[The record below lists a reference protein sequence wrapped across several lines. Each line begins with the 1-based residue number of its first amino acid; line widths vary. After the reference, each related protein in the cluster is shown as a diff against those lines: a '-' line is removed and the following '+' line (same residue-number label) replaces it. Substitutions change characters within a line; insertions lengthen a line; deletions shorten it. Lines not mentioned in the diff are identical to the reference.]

1 MLKFTKEQQ
10 ALILNARR
18 RWDMMQRNMASMHG
32 FAVNDANGQFI
43 AYDQL
48 VGNASVLP
56 KDVWGEWD
64 RSAITVQ
71 RDVLAVFNDLSASVS
86 RPMALGKIVHYFMT
100 LSDSGDVNISLD
112 GRGKAKTDQPVMDY
126 EGTPLPIIDSE
137 LSFGWRQMLAA
148 QTEGYSL
155 DSDAILNHQRK
166 VAEKLEDMVL
176 NGDANIN
183 VGGAKIYGFR
193 NAPYR
198 ATGTHGLDLNG
209 ASGAQWV
216 EAITSLISLLQDKNF
231 YAPVTIYLN
240 YKDWFYASVNDYAAN
255 YAKTILQRI
264 QEIPGVQA
272 LVPGSKVPANEL
284 LAVVKRSDVVQ
295 ILNGMPLTMRPK
307 ARQNPEDDYVF
318 SVLAA
323 AAPQFKHDAE
333 GQAGYAQLT
342 KA

>member
-1 MLKFTKEQQ
+1 MLKFTKDQQ

-18 RWDMMQRNMASMHG
+18 RWDAMQRNMAAQHG

-43 AYDQL
+43 AFDEL

-64 RSAITVQ
+64 RSAITIQ
-71 RDVLAVFNDLSASVS
+71 RDVLSVFNDLAASVS

-155 DSDAILNHQRK
+155 DSDAISNHQRK

-176 NGDANIN
+176 NGDPNIN
-183 VGGAKIYGFR
+183 VGALPST
-193 NAPYR
+193 AC
-198 ATGTHGLDLNG
+198 
-209 ASGAQWV
+209 AQHLT
-216 EAITSLISLLQDKNF
+216 A
-231 YAPVTIYLN
+231 
-240 YKDWFYASVNDYAAN
+240 
-255 YAKTILQRI
+255 R
-264 QEIPGVQA
+264 
-272 LVPGSKVPANEL
+272 LVPTALTLTALPALSGSALSP
-284 LAVVKRSDVVQ
+284 R
-295 ILNGMPLTMRPK
+295 
-307 ARQNPEDDYVF
+307 
-318 SVLAA
+318 
-323 AAPQFKHDAE
+323 
-333 GQAGYAQLT
+333 
-342 KA
+342 

>member
-1 MLKFTKEQQ
+1 MLKFTPDQQ
-10 ALILNARR
+10 KLILNARR
-18 RWDMMQRNMASMHG
+18 RWDIMQQNMAAQHG
-32 FAVNDANGQFI
+32 FAVNDANGQFVAFDSLI
-43 AYDQL
+43 
-48 VGNASVLP
+48 GNASVLP

-71 RDVLAVFNDLSASVS
+71 RDVLSVFNDLAASVS
-86 RPMALGKIVHYFMT
+86 RPMPLGKIVHYFMT

-155 DSDAILNHQRK
+155 DSDAIPNHQRK
-166 VAEKLEDMVL
+166 VAEKLEDMAL

-183 VGGAKIYGFR
+183 VGGARIFGLR
-193 NAPYR
+193 NAPNR
-198 ATGTHGLDLNG
+198 ATGTHNLTLNG
-209 ASGAQWV
+209 ATGAQWV
-216 EAITSLISLLQDKNF
+216 ATLSAAIALLQAKNF
-231 YAPVTIYLN
+231 YAPVTFYVN

-255 YAKTILQRI
+255 YPKTILQRI
-264 QEIPGVQA
+264 MEIPGVQA
-272 LVPGSKVPANEL
+272 VVPASKVPANEVL
-284 LAVVKRSDVVQ
+284 GVIKRTDVVQ

-318 SVLAA
+318 TVLAA

-333 GQAGYAQLT
+333 GQAGYVQLT
-342 KA
+342 KS

>member
-18 RWDMMQRNMASMHG
+18 RWDVMQRNMSAVHG

-43 AYDQL
+43 SFDEL
-48 VGNASVLP
+48 IGNASVLP

-71 RDVLAVFNDLSASVS
+71 RDVLAVFNDLAASVS
-86 RPMALGKIVHYFMT
+86 RPMALGKIIHYFMT

-112 GRGKAKTDQPVMDY
+112 GRGKAKTDQPVMAY

-155 DSDAILNHQRK
+155 DSDAITNHQRK
-166 VAEKLEDMVL
+166 IAEKLEDLVL
-176 NGDANIN
+176 NGDSTIN
-183 VGGAKIYGFR
+183 VGGATIYGLR

-198 ATGTHGLDLNG
+198 ATGTHGLTLKG
-209 ASGAQWV
+209 ATGAQWV
-216 EAITSLISLLQDKNF
+216 GVITDLINLLHAKNY

-240 YKDWFYASVNDYAAN
+240 YSDWFYTTVTDYAAN
-255 YAKTILQRI
+255 YAKTIFTRI
-264 QEIPGVQA
+264 MEIPGVQA
-272 LVPGSKVPANEL
+272 LVPASKVPANEL
-284 LAVVKRSDVVQ
+284 LGVVKRPDVIQ

-318 SVLAA
+318 TVLAA
-323 AAPQFKHDAE
+323 ASPQFKHDHN
-333 GQAGYAQLT
+333 GQAGYVQVTSA
-342 KA
+342 

>member
-1 MLKFTKEQQ
+1 MLKFTLDQQ
-10 ALILNARR
+10 KLILNARR
-18 RWDMMQRNMASMHG
+18 RWDMMQRSMAAQHG

-43 AYDQL
+43 AHDAL

-71 RDVLAVFNDLSASVS
+71 RDVLSVFNDLAASVS

-112 GRGKAKTDQPVMDY
+112 GRGKAKTDQPIMDY

-155 DSDAILNHQRK
+155 DSDAISNHQRK

-183 VGGAKIYGFR
+183 VGGATIYGLR

-198 ATGTHGLDLNG
+198 ATGTHGLDL
-209 ASGAQWV
+209 AAATGAQWV
-216 EAITSLISLLQDKNF
+216 GAITSLIKLLQAKNY

-240 YKDWFYASVNDYAAN
+240 YSDWFYTTTTDYVAN
-255 YAKTILQRI
+255 YPKTIFTRI
-264 QEIPGVQA
+264 MEIPGVQA
-272 LVPGSKVPANEL
+272 LVPASKVPVNEML
-284 LAVVKRSDVVQ
+284 GVVKRPDVVQ
-295 ILNGMPLTMRPK
+295 ILNGMPMTMRPK

-323 AAPQFKHDAE
+323 AAPQFKHDAN
-333 GQAGYAQLT
+333 GQAGYVQLT

>member
-1 MLKFTKEQQ
+1 MLKFTLDQQ
-10 ALILNARR
+10 KLILNARR
-18 RWDMMQRNMASMHG
+18 RWDMMQRNMAAVHG

-43 AYDQL
+43 SFDEL

-71 RDVLAVFNDLSASVS
+71 RDVLAVFNDLAASVS
-86 RPMALGKIVHYFMT
+86 RPMPLGKIVHYFMT

-112 GRGKAKTDQPVMDY
+112 GRGKAKADQPVMAY

-137 LSFGWRQMLAA
+137 VSFGWRQMLGA

-155 DSDAILNHQRK
+155 DSDAISNSQRK
-166 VAEKLEDMVL
+166 IAEKLEDLVL
-176 NGDANIN
+176 NGDTNID
-183 VGGAKIYGFR
+183 VGGAKIYGMR

-209 ASGAQWV
+209 ATGAQWV
-216 EAITSLISLLQDKNF
+216 AAIKALIELLHAKNY

-240 YKDWFYASVNDYAAN
+240 YSDWFYTTTTDYAAN
-255 YAKTILQRI
+255 YAKTIYTRI
-264 QEIPGVQA
+264 MEIPGVAA
-272 LVPGSKVPANEL
+272 LVPASKVPANEL
-284 LAVVKRSDVVQ
+284 LGVVKRPDVVQ

-318 SVLAA
+318 TVLAA
-323 AAPQFKHDAE
+323 ASPQFKHDHN
-333 GQAGYAQLT
+333 GQAGYVQLT

>member
-18 RWDMMQRNMASMHG
+18 RWDAMQRNMAAMHG
-32 FAVNDANGQFI
+32 FAVNDANGQFV

-64 RSAITVQ
+64 RTAITVQ
-71 RDVLAVFNDLSASVS
+71 RDVLAVFNDLAASVS

-112 GRGKAKTDQPVMDY
+112 GRGKAKTDQPVMNY

-166 VAEKLEDMVL
+166 VAEKLEDMAL
-176 NGDANIN
+176 NGEPNIK
-183 VGGAKIYGFR
+183 VGEATIFGLR
-193 NAPYR
+193 TAPNR
-198 ATGTHGLDLNG
+198 STGTHALDLNG

-216 EAITSLISLLQDKNF
+216 ETITALINQLHDRNF

-255 YAKTILQRI
+255 YPKTILARI
-264 QEIPGVQA
+264 MEIPGVAA

-284 LAVVKRSDVVQ
+284 LGVVKRSDVVQ
-295 ILNGMPLTMRPK
+295 VLNGMPLTMRPK

-318 SVLAA
+318 TVLAA
-323 AAPQFKHDAE
+323 AALQFKHDDE
-333 GQAGYAQLT
+333 GQAGYVQLT

>member
-1 MLKFTKEQQ
+1 MLKFTVDQQ
-10 ALILNARR
+10 KLILNARR
-18 RWDMMQRNMASMHG
+18 RWDLMQRNMAAQHG

-43 AYDQL
+43 SFDQL
-48 VGNASVLP
+48 IGNASVLP

-71 RDVLAVFNDLSASVS
+71 RDVLSVFNDLAATVS
-86 RPMALGKIVHYFMT
+86 RPMPLGKIVHYFMT

-155 DSDAILNHQRK
+155 DSDAIPNHQRK
-166 VAEKLEDMVL
+166 VAEKLEDMAL

-183 VGGAKIYGFR
+183 VGGSRIFGLR
-193 NAPYR
+193 TAPNR
-198 ATGTHGLDLNG
+198 ATGTTALDLNG

-216 EAITSLISLLQDKNF
+216 EAFTEAISLLHAQNYF
-231 YAPVTIYLN
+231 APVTFYVN
-240 YKDWFYASVNDYAAN
+240 YTDWFYASVNDYAAN
-255 YAKTILQRI
+255 YPKTILQRI
-264 QEIPGVQA
+264 MEIPGIAA
-272 LVPGSKVPANEL
+272 LVPASKVPVNEIL
-284 LAVVKRSDVVQ
+284 GVIKRTDVVQ

-318 SVLAA
+318 TVLAA

-333 GQAGYAQLT
+333 GQAGYVQLT

>member
-1 MLKFTKEQQ
+1 MLKYTQEQQ

-18 RWDMMQRNMASMHG
+18 RWDNMQRNLAAING

-43 AYDQL
+43 AYDNL

-56 KDVWGEWD
+56 RDVWGEWD

-71 RDVLAVFNDLSASVS
+71 RDVLSVFNDLAATVS

-112 GRGKAKTDQPVMDY
+112 GRGKAKTDQPVMAY

-137 LSFGWRQMLAA
+137 LSFGWRQMLSA

-155 DSDAILNHQRK
+155 DSDAIGNHQRK
-166 VAEKLEDMVL
+166 IAEKLEDLVL
-176 NGDANIN
+176 NGDSTID
-183 VGGAKIYGFR
+183 VGGSKIYGMR
-193 NAPYR
+193 TAPYR
-198 ATGTHGLDLNG
+198 ETGTHGFDLNG

-216 EAITSLISLLQDKNF
+216 EAIKELIDLLHNNNF

-240 YKDWFYASVNDYAAN
+240 YKDWFYTTTTDYAVN
-255 YAKTILQRI
+255 YAKTIFTRI
-264 QEIPGVQA
+264 MEIPGVAA
-272 LVPGSKVPANEL
+272 LVPASKVPANEL
-284 LAVVKRSDVVQ
+284 LGVIKRNDVVQ
-295 ILNGMPLTMRPK
+295 ILNGMPMTMRPK

-323 AAPQFKHDAE
+323 AAPQFKHDAN
-333 GQAGYAQLT
+333 GQAGYVQLT

>member
-1 MLKFTKEQQ
+1 MLKFTKQQQ

-18 RWDMMQRNMASMHG
+18 RWDMMQRNMATQHG

-43 AYDQL
+43 AFDDL

-71 RDVLAVFNDLSASVS
+71 RDVLAVFNDLASSVS

-155 DSDAILNHQRK
+155 DSDAIPNHQRK
-166 VAEKLEDMVL
+166 VAEKLEDMAL

-183 VGGAKIYGFR
+183 VGGARIYGLR
-193 NAPYR
+193 TAPNR
-198 ATGTHGLDLNG
+198 ATGTTALDLNG

-216 EAITSLISLLQDKNF
+216 EAIKELIGLLQGNNF

-240 YKDWFYASVNDYAAN
+240 YKDWFYTTVTDYAAN
-255 YAKTILQRI
+255 YPKTIFTRI
-264 QEIPGVQA
+264 MEIPGVA
-272 LVPGSKVPANEL
+272 KLVPASKVPANEML
-284 LAVVKRSDVVQ
+284 GIVKRTDVVQ
-295 ILNGMPLTMRPK
+295 ILNGMPMTMRPK

-318 SVLAA
+318 TVLAA
-323 AAPQFKHDAE
+323 AAPQFKHDAN
-333 GQAGYAQLT
+333 GQAGYVQLT

>member
-18 RWDMMQRNMASMHG
+18 RWDIMQRNMAATHG

-43 AYDQL
+43 AYDNL

-71 RDVLAVFNDLSASVS
+71 RDVLAVFSDLAASVS

-155 DSDAILNHQRK
+155 DSDAIPNHQRK
-166 VAEKLEDMVL
+166 VAEKLEDMAL
-176 NGDANIN
+176 NGEPNIK
-183 VGGAKIYGFR
+183 VGESTIFGLR
-193 NAPYR
+193 TAPNR
-198 ATGTHGLDLNG
+198 ATGTHALDLNG

-216 EAITSLISLLQDKNF
+216 ETITALINLLHDSNF

-255 YAKTILQRI
+255 YPKTILARI
-264 QEIPGVQA
+264 MEIPGVQA
-272 LVPGSKVPANEL
+272 LVPASKVPANEL
-284 LAVVKRSDVVQ
+284 LGVVKRSDVVQ
-295 ILNGMPLTMRPK
+295 VLNGMPLTMRPK

-318 SVLAA
+318 TVLAA
-323 AAPQFKHDAE
+323 AALQFKHDAE
-333 GQAGYAQLT
+333 GQAGYVQLT

>member
-1 MLKFTKEQQ
+1 MLKFTPQQ
-10 ALILNARR
+10 QKLILNARR
-18 RWDMMQRNMASMHG
+18 RWDMMQRNMAAQHG

-43 AYDQL
+43 AFDEL

-71 RDVLAVFNDLSASVS
+71 RDVLSVFNDLAASVS

-112 GRGKAKTDQPVMDY
+112 GRGKAKGDQPVMDY

-137 LSFGWRQMLAA
+137 LTFGWRQMLAA

-155 DSDAILNHQRK
+155 DSDAISNHQRK

-176 NGDANIN
+176 NGDPNIN
-183 VGGAKIYGFR
+183 VGGATIYGLR
-193 NAPYR
+193 TAPNR
-198 ATGTHGLDLNG
+198 GTGTHGLTLNG

-216 EAITSLISLLQDKNF
+216 AAISDLINLLHNENF

-255 YAKTILQRI
+255 YPKTILSRI
-264 QEIPGVQA
+264 MEIPGVAA
-272 LVPGSKVPANEL
+272 LVPASRVPTDEL
-284 LAVVKRSDVVQ
+284 LGVVKRPDVVQ
-295 ILNGMPLTMRPK
+295 ILNGMPMTMRPK
-307 ARQNPEDDYVF
+307 ARLNPEDDYVF

-323 AAPQFKHDAE
+323 AAPQFKQDAN
-333 GQAGYAQLT
+333 GQAGYVQLT

>member
-1 MLKFTKEQQ
+1 MLKFTPQQ
-10 ALILNARR
+10 QKLILNARR
-18 RWDMMQRNMASMHG
+18 RWDMMQRNMAAQHG

-43 AYDQL
+43 AFDEL

-71 RDVLAVFNDLSASVS
+71 RDVLSVFNDLAASVS

-112 GRGKAKTDQPVMDY
+112 GRGKAKGDQPVMDY

-137 LSFGWRQMLAA
+137 LTFGWRQMLAA

-155 DSDAILNHQRK
+155 DSDAISNHQRK

-176 NGDANIN
+176 NGDPNIN
-183 VGGAKIYGFR
+183 VGGATIYGLR
-193 NAPYR
+193 TAPNR
-198 ATGTHGLDLNG
+198 GTGTHGLTLNG

-216 EAITSLISLLQDKNF
+216 AAISDLINLLHNENF

-255 YAKTILQRI
+255 YPKTILSRI
-264 QEIPGVQA
+264 MEIPGVAA
-272 LVPGSKVPANEL
+272 LVPASRVPTDEL
-284 LAVVKRSDVVQ
+284 LGVVKRPDVVQ
-295 ILNGMPLTMRPK
+295 ILNGMPMTMRPK
-307 ARQNPEDDYVF
+307 ARLNPEDDYVF

-323 AAPQFKHDAE
+323 AAP
-333 GQAGYAQLT
+333 
-342 KA
+342 

>member
-1 MLKFTKEQQ
+1 MLKYTKEQQ
-10 ALILNARR
+10 ALIINARR
-18 RWDMMQRNMASMHG
+18 RWDAMQRSMAADHG

-43 AYDQL
+43 SYDNL

-56 KDVWGEWD
+56 RDVWGEWD

-71 RDVLAVFNDLSASVS
+71 RDVLSVFNDLAATVS

-155 DSDAILNHQRK
+155 DSDAIGNHQRK
-166 VAEKLEDMVL
+166 IAEKLEDMVL
-176 NGDANIN
+176 NGDATIN
-183 VGGAKIYGFR
+183 VGGAKIYGMR

-198 ATGTHGLDLNG
+198 KTGTHGLDLNG

-216 EAITSLISLLQDKNF
+216 SAITALINLLHDNNY

-240 YKDWFYASVNDYAAN
+240 YKDWFYATVNDYAPN
-255 YAKTILQRI
+255 YAGTIFKRLM
-264 QEIPGVQA
+264 EIPGVAA
-272 LVPGSKVPANEL
+272 LVPASKVPANEL
-284 LAVVKRSDVVQ
+284 LGVVKRPDVVQ
-295 ILNGMPLTMRPK
+295 ILNGMPMTMRPK

-323 AAPQFKHDAE
+323 ASPQFKHDAN

>member
-1 MLKFTKEQQ
+1 MLKYTKEQQ

-18 RWDMMQRNMASMHG
+18 RWDAMQRNMAAMHG

-43 AYDQL
+43 SYDNL
-48 VGNASVLP
+48 IGNASVLP
-56 KDVWGEWD
+56 RDVWGEWD

-71 RDVLAVFNDLSASVS
+71 RDVLAVFNDLAATVS

-112 GRGKAKTDQPVMDY
+112 GRGKAKTDQPVMAY

-155 DSDAILNHQRK
+155 DSDAIANHQRK
-166 VAEKLEDMVL
+166 IAEKLEDLVL
-176 NGDANIN
+176 NGDSTID
-183 VGGAKIYGFR
+183 VGGSKIYGLR
-193 NAPYR
+193 NAPFR
-198 ATGTHGLDLNG
+198 KTGTTAIDLNG
-209 ASGAQWV
+209 ASGAQWL
-216 EAITSLISLLQDKNF
+216 EAISEVVSLMHDNNY

-240 YKDWFYASVNDYAAN
+240 YKDWFYATVNDYAPN
-255 YAKTILQRI
+255 YAGTIFKRI
-264 QEIPGVQA
+264 MEIPGVAA
-272 LVPGSKVPANEL
+272 LVPASKVPANEL
-284 LAVVKRSDVVQ
+284 LGVVKRSDVVQ
-295 ILNGMPLTMRPK
+295 ILNGMPMTMRPK

-323 AAPQFKHDAE
+323 AAPQFKHDAN
-333 GQAGYAQLT
+333 GQAGYVQLT